1 MASDAPASDRNSA
14 TRELSC
20 SNPGRVSMGSPDR
33 PGRWNRTPYPAT
45 KPASAKA
52 CCWDGQHDDGQ
63 NRSNVRG
70 PDPPSTNR
78 VPSGASSGRKTK
90 DSRSVGE
97 YVLGRSETAT
107 VSV

>member
-33 PGRWNRTPYPAT
+33 PGRSNRTPYPAT
-45 KPASAKA
+45 KPASSNA

-70 PDPPSTNR
+70 PEAPSTNS
-78 VPSGASSGRKTK
+78 VPSGPSSGLSTNP
-90 DSRSVGE
+90 SRSEGQ
-97 YVLGRSETAT
+97 YVLGRSEAAT
-107 VSV
+107 V